1 MKRGFISV
9 LMCVAVV
16 VVALGGYVYWNPYW
30 LIDHSVNLYLKEKGI
45 QHRYVMVDGYN
56 IHYLE
61 AKPEGSGPEKP
72 LLLVHGL
79 GARAADWAKVI
90 PAMAQGGYHVYAL
103 DLLGYGQSPKP
114 LEGDFSLNSQERI
127 TTDFLRA
134 LNIPKADVAG
144 WSMGGWV
151 AMKVSLDH
159 PEMVRRL
166 MLYDSAGLYFVLD
179 FPPSLFSPHDRTT
192 FEALMDKIEPDQRRI
207 NIPGFVI
214 PGMIR
219 RFQMNRYIVQQTFAS
234 MLHGRELLDF
244 RVHNLK
250 MPVLIV
256 WGTEDHLT
264 PLEMGLRLHEAVPQS
279 VFLGIRKCGHLTAA
293 ECPEPVIAATLKFLD
308 AEPPLPPSATYVDGP
323 KY

>member
-16 VVALGGYVYWNPYW
+16 VVALGGYVFWNPYW

-45 QHRYVMVDGYN
+45 KHKYVMVDGYN

-61 AKPEGSGPEKP
+61 AQAEGSGPDKP

-79 GARAADWAKVI
+79 GARAADWAKVM
-90 PAMAQGGYHVYAL
+90 PALAKGGYHVYAL

-114 LEGDFSLNSQERI
+114 LEGDFSLDSEERI

-166 MLYDSAGLYFVLD
+166 ALYDSAGLYFVVD
-179 FPPSLFSPHDRTT
+179 FPPSLFSPHDRAT
-192 FEALMDKIEPDQRRI
+192 FETLMDKIEPDQKRTR
-207 NIPGFVI
+207 IPGFLI

-244 RVHNLK
+244 RVQNLK
-250 MPVLIV
+250 MPVLVV

-279 VFLGIRKCGHLTAA
+279 VFLGVRKCGHLTAA
-293 ECPEPVIAATLKFLD
+293 ECPEPVIDATLKFLD
-308 AEPPLPPSATYVDGP
+308 AEPALSPSTTYVDGP

>member
-1 MKRGFISV
+1 MKRAHISV
-9 LMCVAVV
+9 LMCIAVV
-16 VVALGGYVYWNPYW
+16 VIALGGYVFWNPYW

-45 QHRYVMVDGYN
+45 QHKYVTVDGYN

-61 AKPEGSGPEKP
+61 AKPAGGGPDKP

-90 PAMAQGGYHVYAL
+90 PAMSAGGYHVYAL

-114 LEGDFSLNSQERI
+114 LEGDFSLDSEERI
-127 TTDFLRA
+127 TIGFLRA

-151 AMKVSLDH
+151 ALKLSLDH

-179 FPPSLFSPHDRTT
+179 FPPSLFSPHDRES
-192 FEALMDKIEPDQRRI
+192 FEALMDKIEPDHRRI
-207 NIPGFVI
+207 NIPAFVI

-219 RFQMNRYIVQQTFAS
+219 RFQVNQYIVQQTFAS
-234 MLHGRELLDF
+234 MLHGREILDF

-264 PLEMGLRLHEAVPQS
+264 PLEMGLRLHDSVSQS
-279 VFLGIRKCGHLTAA
+279 VFLGVRKCGHLTAA
-293 ECPEPVIAATLKFLD
+293 ECPEPVIDATLKFLN
-308 AEPPLPPSATYVDGP
+308 AEPPLPPSTTYVDGP
-323 KY
+323 K